1 MNDLISR
8 ADLINYLDICIN
20 DTNGKPPLTD
30 AVLIAIKCA
39 VELIPSVDAETI
51 VHGHWIWGE
60 VLLNRQ
66 TCSCCKAHFDC
77 LEIDNYCPNCGAKM
91 DEVSK

>member
-1 MNDLISR
+1 MRLID
-8 ADLINYLDICIN
+8 ADVLIDFIDVGHFRSPSEICFSEF
-20 DTNGKPPLTD
+20 DVVDMLEDCATVD
-30 AVLIAIKCA
+30 AVE
-39 VELIPSVDAETI
+39 V

-66 TCSCCKAHFDC
+66 TCFCCKAHFDC

-91 DEVSK
+91 DEVSE